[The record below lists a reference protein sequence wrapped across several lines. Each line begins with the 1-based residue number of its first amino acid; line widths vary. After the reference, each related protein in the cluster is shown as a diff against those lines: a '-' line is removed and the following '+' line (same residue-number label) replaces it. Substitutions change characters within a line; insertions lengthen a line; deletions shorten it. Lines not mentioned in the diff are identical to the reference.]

1 MNDTTPADE
10 AAFLALCAERS
21 ATDRLKMTCGMFDA
35 AKALIAAD
43 LRTKD
48 PGISSADLRLR
59 VFERLYFGDFDEP
72 TRARFIAA
80 LRADH

>member
-1 MNDTTPADE
+1 MSDTTRADD
-10 AAFLALCAERS
+10 AAFLALCAGRS
-21 ATDRLKMTCGMFDA
+21 ATDRLKTACGMFDA

-43 LRTKD
+43 LRAKD
-48 PGISSADLRLR
+48 PRISPADLRLR
-59 VFERLYFGDFDEP
+59 MFERLYFGDFDEP